1 LSKGHIFF
9 SSWDFFQSVHILF
22 TPPYWFL
29 PASGLRLEIAFH
41 SDKKK
46 PEFYF
51 SLLLK
56 KLLTE
61 NGISKSR
68 GRLNGEYAGRV
79 VDPAVALTQH

>member
-1 LSKGHIFF
+1 VPYLFILLGISSK
-9 SSWDFFQSVHILF
+9 LF
-22 TPPYWFL
+22 TSYSHPLSFL

-46 PEFYF
+46 PELYF
-51 SLLLK
+51 SSVLK

-61 NGISKSR
+61 NGIPNSR
-68 GRLNGEYAGRV
+68 GNVAREC

>member
-1 LSKGHIFF
+1 LGFLPICSHLI
-9 SSWDFFQSVHILF
+9 H
-22 TPPYWFL
+22 TPYWFL

-41 SDKKK
+41 FDKKK

-68 GRLNGEYAGRV
+68 GSLSGEYAGRA